1 MAKVAK
7 EAKGTGFY
15 FVVVFQSLLLAP
27 CDTFVCFAS
36 LFYFVFYVKGIARVS
51 TLLSFAYYKKYISYL
66 SLRAFLLRLNG
77 CTEIRLTE
85 IVYNSVQHLALQ
97 I

>member
-27 CDTFVCFAS
+27 CDTFACFAS
-36 LFYFVFYVKGIARVS
+36 LFYFVFA
-51 TLLSFAYYKKYISYL
+51 
-66 SLRAFLLRLNG
+66 
-77 CTEIRLTE
+77 
-85 IVYNSVQHLALQ
+85 
-97 I
+97 